1 MNIQSGRRSPR
12 RAVPAA
18 AGGGALGEKIGT
30 VVKVLFLVA
39 VAAVIFNCYIYLNQR
54 IGETEREMRRTRA
67 EIDQVTRELVL
78 LRNRCESLSSWS
90 NISARIRRF
99 NLGLR
104 PAEPGQER
112 TIALLSP
119 AQAAAVHPEHFAVNR
134 QEQPRV
140 TGGASLTRR

>member
-18 AGGGALGEKIGT
+18 TGGGALGEKIGT
-30 VVKVLFLVA
+30 VVKVLFLLG

-54 IGETEREMRRTRA
+54 IGETDREMRRTRA

-78 LRNRCESLSSWS
+78 LRNKCEALSSWS
-90 NISARIRRF
+90 YISARIRHF

-119 AQAAAVHPEHFAVNR
+119 AQAAAVRLEQFALNR
-134 QEQPRV
+134 QDPPRIAD
-140 TGGASLTRR
+140 GASLTRR